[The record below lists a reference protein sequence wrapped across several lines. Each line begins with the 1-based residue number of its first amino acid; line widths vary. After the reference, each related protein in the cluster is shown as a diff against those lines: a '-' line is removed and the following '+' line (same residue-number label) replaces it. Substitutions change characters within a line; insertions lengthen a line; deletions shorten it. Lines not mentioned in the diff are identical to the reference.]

1 MLLTWDDKGCRGL
14 YRFSSRSTFQVNV
27 TGWSGGLEVT
37 GGGTGIVSHAGL
49 ALLRQLSDRTGLT
62 AGLSAALPSPLGGHD
77 RGRVLSDLACAIA
90 DGARVISDFRVMGD
104 QRELFGPVASVPTAW
119 RVLKEIAA
127 GEDGRRR
134 KVTAAVS
141 KARRRAWAHGIARHG
156 GLPPVRVADRKLE
169 GVTCVRLDATVV
181 AAHSDKERAEP
192 NFKGFG
198 HHPLLAACDNVAEPL
213 AWMLRPGSAG
223 SNTAA
228 DHLRLLGQAIAAL
241 PPPLRRRLMITCD
254 GAGASHAL
262 VKELD
267 RLASRHGYQV
277 TYSVG
282 WELGAREK
290 AAISTVPEAA
300 WETAIDGKGTVRERR
315 ADDACGNPYCA
326 HRRCWIEEA
335 HVTELTGLLREGPDG
350 DQLTGWPTAMR
361 VFARRERPHPGAQ
374 LSLFETAG
382 GWRYCLWVTNLP
394 ATTRGWRGQC
404 AYIDAAHRV
413 HARVEDVI
421 RTGKDTGLG
430 HFPSHDYKINQ
441 AWLDAAMTAAI
452 LLAWLKLL
460 ALDAGLAKA
469 EPKTLRYRVLHAAA
483 RLVRGGRRRTLKI
496 AATWPWAKEI
506 TTAWQHIQAIP
517 HPT

>member
-1 MLLTWDDKGCRGL
+1 M
-14 YRFSSRSTFQVNV
+14 NA
-27 TGWSGGLEVT
+27 TGWSRGLEVT
-37 GGGTGIVSHAGL
+37 GGGTGVVSHAGL

-62 AGLSAALPSPLGGHD
+62 SGLSAALPSPLGGHD

-104 QRELFGPVASVPTAW
+104 QRELFGQVASVPTGW
-119 RVLKEIAA
+119 RALKEIA
-127 GEDGRRR
+127 GGGDSRRR

-141 KARRRAWAHGIARHG
+141 RARRHAWAQGAARHG
-156 GLPPVRVADRKLE
+156 GLPPVRVADRKLAD
-169 GVTCVRLDATVV
+169 VTCIRLDATVV
-181 AAHSDKERAEP
+181 TAHSDKELAEP

-198 HHPLLAACDNVAEPL
+198 HHPIIAACDNVAEPL

-228 DHLRLLGQAIAAL
+228 DHLRLLGDAIAAL
-241 PPPLRRRLMITCD
+241 PPALRRRLMVTCD

-262 VKELD
+262 VRELD

-290 AAISTVPEAA
+290 AAIGKVPETA
-300 WETAIDGKGTVRERR
+300 WQIAVDGKGEVRERR
-315 ADDACGNPYCA
+315 AGGACTDRDCA
-326 HRRCWIEEA
+326 HRKCWIEEA
-335 HVTELTGLLREGPDG
+335 DVAELTGLLREGPDG
-350 DQLTGWPTAMR
+350 DQLRAWPKAMR

-374 LSLFETAG
+374 LTLFEAED
-382 GWRYCLWVTNLP
+382 GWRYSLWVTNLP
-394 ATTRGWRGQC
+394 ATTKGWRGQC

-430 HFPSHDYKINQ
+430 HFPSHDYKVNQ
-441 AWLDAAMTAAI
+441 AWLDASMIACI
-452 LLAWLKLL
+452 LLSWLKLL
-460 ALDAGLAKA
+460 ALDGDLARA
-469 EPKTLRYRVLHAAA
+469 EPKTLRYRVLNAAA
-483 RLVRGGRRRTLKI
+483 RLVRGGRRRTLRI
-496 AATWPWAKEI
+496 AATWPWAEEI
-506 TTAWQHIQAIP
+506 ITAWQRIQAIP